1 MSPDGVARRRERAWS
16 LVRQAQAAGAPTLIK
31 ECGMSRTADVRAAN
45 EVRPDMVGF
54 VVDCPR
60 SHRNVDPAQLEEL
73 APMVDERVVR
83 VGVFVRE
90 PPRTVALLV
99 ERGLLDMVQLH
110 GGEDRAYL
118 DQLRSLTGGAVPVM
132 QAYCVQSPDDVERA
146 RDSAADIV
154 LLDAGQGS
162 GRGFDWTLA
171 ADVGRPFA
179 LAGGLGPDN
188 VAQAVRQV
196 HPWAVDMSSGLETGG
211 LKDKEKMRAA
221 VAAVRGER

>member
-1 MSPDGVARRRERAWS
+1 MSPDEVARRRERAWS
-16 LVRQAQAAGAPTLIK
+16 LVRQAQVAGAPTLIK
-31 ECGMSRTADVRAAN
+31 ECGMSRPADVRAAN
-45 EVRPDMVGF
+45 EARPDMVGF

-60 SHRNVDPAQLEEL
+60 SRRNVDPALLEEL
-73 APMVDERVVR
+73 APMVDEHVVR

-118 DQLRSLTGGAVPVM
+118 DQLRALTGGVVPVM
-132 QAYCVQSPDDVERA
+132 QAYCVRGVDDVDRA
-146 RDSAADIV
+146 RDGAADVV

-162 GRGFDWTLA
+162 GRGFDWSLA

-188 VAQAVRQV
+188 VARAVRQV
-196 HPWAVDMSSGLETGG
+196 HPWAVDMSSGLETDG
-211 LKDKEKMRAA
+211 LKDREKMRAA